1 MKKKEVNMAM
11 AKDFKSIVLDSDLPV
26 LVYFWATWCNPC
38 KNLSPIIDEISKKYD
53 GKLRIV
59 KLNVDDNYD
68 ITYEYGIRNVPTLI
82 LLKKVKKIAKRV
94 GIASKSDLINW
105 IAEKL
110 PLKY

>member
-1 MKKKEVNMAM
+1 MKL
-11 AKDFKSIVLDSDLPV
+11 KDNYFKSMVLDSEIPV
-26 LVYFWATWCNPC
+26 LVDFWAPWCNPC
-38 KNLSPIIDEISKKYD
+38 KVLSNIIDDISKKYD

-68 ITYEYGIRNVPTLI
+68 TTYEYRIRNVPTLI
-82 LLKKVKKIAKRV
+82 LFRKGKKIAKRV

-110 PLKY
+110 P

>member
-1 MKKKEVNMAM
+1 MKI
-11 AKDFKSIVLDSDLPV
+11 KDNEFKSIVLNSDLPV
-26 LVYFWATWCNPC
+26 LVDFWAPWCNPC
-38 KNLSPIIDEISKKYD
+38 KILSSIIDDISNKYH

-68 ITYEYGIRNVPTLI
+68 STSEYRIRNVPTLI
-82 LLKKVKKIAKRV
+82 LFRRGKKIAKRV

-110 PLKY
+110 P

>member
-1 MKKKEVNMAM
+1 MKVKDN
-11 AKDFKSIVLDSDLPV
+11 DFKFIVLDSDLPV
-26 LVYFWATWCNPC
+26 LVDFWAPWCNPC
-38 KNLSPIIDEISKKYD
+38 TLLSPIIDDISKKYD

-68 ITYEYGIRNVPTLI
+68 ATSEYKIRNVPTLI
-82 LLKKVKKIAKRV
+82 LFRKGKKIAKRV

-110 PLKY
+110 P

>member
-1 MKKKEVNMAM
+1 MKVKDN
-11 AKDFKSIVLDSDLPV
+11 DFKSIVLASNLPV
-26 LVYFWATWCNPC
+26 LVNFWAPWCNPC
-38 KNLSPIIDEISKKYD
+38 KILSPIIDDISLKYD

-68 ITYEYGIRNVPTLI
+68 TTYEYKIRNVPTLI
-82 LLKKVKKIAKRV
+82 LFRKGKKIAKRV

-110 PLKY
+110 P

>member
-1 MKKKEVNMAM
+1 MKI
-11 AKDFKSIVLDSDLPV
+11 KDNYFKSIVLNSDLPV
-26 LVYFWATWCNPC
+26 LVDFWAPWCIPC
-38 KNLSPIIDEISKKYD
+38 KILSNIIDEISKKYD

-68 ITYEYGIRNVPTLI
+68 TIYEYRIRNVPTLI
-82 LLKKVKKIAKRV
+82 LFRKGKKIAKRV

-110 PLKY
+110 P

>member
-1 MKKKEVNMAM
+1 MKVLIVKDN
-11 AKDFKSIVLDSDLPV
+11 DFKSIVIGSYLPV
-26 LVYFWATWCNPC
+26 LVDFWAPWCIPC
-38 KNLSPIIDEISKKYD
+38 KILSPIIDDLSKKYD

-68 ITYEYGIRNVPTLI
+68 TTYEYKIRNVPTLI
-82 LLKKVKKIAKRV
+82 LFRKGKKIAKRV

-110 PLKY
+110 PSL